1 MPAAEV
7 AGGPVFPNLRLGF
20 RALVVGGF
28 GGIGAAFVE
37 HLSALPACAEV
48 IALGRRSSPPID
60 FEREETIASAA
71 LALAQHGP
79 FDLIVVA
86 TGLLHGEGLMP
97 EKKLSQLNY
106 VQMEACFR
114 VNAMGP
120 ALVVAHFSGL
130 LASDRSVMA
139 VLSAKVGSIEDNRLG
154 GWYSYRASKAALNM
168 LLKTAAI
175 ELKRTHPGAALV
187 ALHPGTVNTPLS
199 RPFRGAEI
207 GRNPADAV
215 QDLMQVIL
223 NVATDQSGTFIAYD
237 GQSIPW

>member
-1 MPAAEV
+1 MAALDV
-7 AGGPVFPNLRLGF
+7 DGRPVLQNLRPGF

-28 GGIGAAFVE
+28 GGIGAAFVD

-48 IALGRRSSPPID
+48 MALGRSSSPPID
-60 FEREETIASAA
+60 FDREETIASAA
-71 LALAQHGP
+71 LAMADRAP

-86 TGLLHGEGLMP
+86 TGLLHGDGFMP

-106 VQMEACFR
+106 EQMEACFR
-114 VNAMGP
+114 INAMGP
-120 ALVVAHFSGL
+120 ALVVSHFSGL
-130 LASDRSVMA
+130 LASERAVMA

-175 ELKRTHPGAALV
+175 EIKRTRPGAALV

-207 GRNPADAV
+207 GRSPADAV
-215 QDLMQVIL
+215 QDLMRVIL
-223 NVATDQSGTFIAYD
+223 SVEPHQSGTFIAYD